1 MDLND
6 YWQEN
11 KKFVALV
18 ALGLVVFGL
27 GELLISSFIGD
38 ELRATRASLAARR
51 RALAEP
57 RYQTAQ
63 LDTAREQNEAL
74 RAALGRLEAQVAFQP
89 RPGFSLGADASS
101 PTGRYFTRV
110 TEVREALS
118 REAGRR
124 AVRLP
129 EDLGL
134 PALAPTKPEEIER
147 HLAALD
153 LIERVVRL
161 AFEHGVPRIER
172 IDIKLDPG
180 LGSRRG
186 VGLIERTSVRMRI
199 SGPSAAL
206 ARLLLAT
213 QTPGGQPLLL
223 EEVEM
228 QPERA
233 RADEARL
240 DVVFVVARVGRIEA
254 GEV

>member
-11 KKFVALV
+11 KKFVAVV

-27 GELLISSFIGD
+27 GELLISNLIGD
-38 ELRATRASLAARR
+38 ELRATRASLASRR
-51 RALAEP
+51 RALAEA
-57 RYQTAQ
+57 RFSTSQ
-63 LDTAREQNEAL
+63 LDAARGQNEAL
-74 RAALGRLEAQVAFQP
+74 RAALGRLEQQVGFRP
-89 RPGFSLGADASS
+89 RPGFALEAEAGSA
-101 PTGRYFTRV
+101 TGRYFTRV
-110 TEVREALS
+110 TEVRESLA

-161 AFEHGVPRIER
+161 GFEHGVPRIER

-186 VGLIERTSVRMRI
+186 VGPIERTSVRMRI

-206 ARLLLAT
+206 VRLLLAT
-213 QTPGGQPLLL
+213 QAVGGQPLLV

-240 DVVFVVARVGRIEA
+240 DVVFVVARVARIEA
-254 GEV
+254 GEI